1 MLYSALRGCLKVPPT
16 SETRKAANNYTMEI
30 SEVLHVTT
38 REDWRHWLEEQ
49 HANAREIWLV
59 SYKRATGKPSLP
71 YIEAVEEALCFG
83 WIDSTGKRID
93 EERTALRYTPRRPK
107 SSWTELNK
115 ERARRL
121 IASGRMT
128 PAGMAVLPD
137 LSPQPFHTPEDIQA
151 ALQADPLVW
160 ENYQRF
166 PNGYQR
172 MRVTSIEEARN
183 QPEVFRRRL
192 DAFIQKTRENKM
204 YGWIEDN
211 PNP

>member
-1 MLYSALRGCLKVPPT
+1 M
-16 SETRKAANNYTMEI
+16 TR
-30 SEVLHVTT
+30 
-38 REDWRHWLEEQ
+38 REEWRRWLEEH
-49 HANAREIWLV
+49 HATTREIWLV

-71 YIEAVEEALCFG
+71 YVEAVEEALCFG
-83 WIDSTGKRID
+83 WIDSTGKGID
-93 EERTALRYTPRRPK
+93 EEHTALRYTPRRPK

-137 LSPQPFHTPEDIQA
+137 LSPQPFHAPEDILA
-151 ALQADPLVW
+151 ELQVDPLVW
-160 ENYQRF
+160 ENYLRF
-166 PNGYQR
+166 PDGYQR

-183 QPEVFRRRL
+183 QPEVFRKRL
-192 DAFIQKTRENKM
+192 NELISKTRENKM
-204 YGWIEDN
+204 YGWIEEN

>member
-1 MLYSALRGCLKVPPT
+1 
-16 SETRKAANNYTMEI
+16 
-30 SEVLHVTT
+30 
-38 REDWRHWLEEQ
+38 
-49 HANAREIWLV
+49 
-59 SYKRATGKPSLP
+59 
-71 YIEAVEEALCFG
+71 
-83 WIDSTGKRID
+83 
-93 EERTALRYTPRRPK
+93 
-107 SSWTELNK
+107 
-115 ERARRL
+115 
-121 IASGRMT
+121 MT

-166 PNGYQR
+166 PDGYQR